1 MIFPQNFFAY
11 MRERQKQKCKKGMRY
26 FEVCVWFFHKVPV
39 PMDALFREND
49 NGVPREKKPTSH
61 AENYPSLLPASSSA
75 SSRPSWLFPT
85 RSLRFLDPSRSDVQL
100 PDLQT
105 RLSVNPFHS
114 YRRKRGS
121 ASQKISRN
129 SISPT
134 FYIIHENWASG
145 FLAEPHTHTSL
156 RHDILSHV
164 IFARIMKIFSN
175 I

>member
-1 MIFPQNFFAY
+1 
-11 MRERQKQKCKKGMRY
+11 MRKRQKQKCKKGMRY

-75 SSRPSWLFPT
+75 SRPSWLFPT
-85 RSLRFLDPSRSDVQL
+85 RFLRFFDPSRSDVQL
-100 PDLQT
+100 PDLET

-114 YRRKRGS
+114 YRRKRGYS
-121 ASQKISRN
+121 ASQKIFWN

-134 FYIIHENWASG
+134 FYIIHEKTSG
-145 FLAEPHTHTSL
+145 FLAEPYAHTSL
-156 RHDILSHV
+156 CHEILSYV
-164 IFARIMKIFSN
+164 IFARIVKIFF
-175 I
+175 